1 LKNIIIIH
9 ILILYMDTHTDDID
23 NKSYGINNRRGKKL
37 KVKTPNKKY
46 ANHKSPANR
55 GCYRTHVRSTIIDEN
70 YITPSLE
77 INTYN
82 WWDCKPYKPKVY

>member
-1 LKNIIIIH
+1 
-9 ILILYMDTHTDDID
+9 MDTHTDDID

-37 KVKTPNKKY
+37 KVKTKRRY
-46 ANHKSPANR
+46 ANHKSPAIR
-55 GCYRTHVRSTIIDEN
+55 GCYRTYVRSSVIDEN

-82 WWDCKPYKPKVY
+82 WWYCKPYKPNVY